1 MSESRPGKLF
11 VVGTPIGNMDDITIR
26 ALRVLSSV
34 EVIAAEDTRAAQH
47 LLTHHQVRAGQPPAK
62 IVSFFAGNESQR
74 TDEVIAMLLAGKT
87 VALISE
93 AGMPGVSDP
102 GQRLVSAAHQHHIRV
117 EVIPGPSA
125 ALHALVAS
133 GLPSD
138 RFLFVGFPPR
148 SEGERLRLF
157 GSLRHEPGTLIFYES
172 PERVARTVADL
183 AQALGDHRNAVVA
196 RELTKL
202 FEEHRRGTLAKL
214 AKNLVEQPPRGEIT
228 LLVSGSGSTE
238 VPLSADSL
246 DVEQEIR
253 RRVAKGESA
262 KDIATALTVL
272 TGQPRRK
279 LYQLALHIKDSS
291 DAATSQDAG
300 VPGG

>member
-1 MSESRPGKLF
+1 MTESRPGKLF

-34 EVIAAEDTRAAQH
+34 EVIAAEDTRSAQH

-74 TDEVIAMLLAGKT
+74 TDEVIAMLLAGET

-102 GQRLVSAAHQHHIRV
+102 GQRLVAAAHQHHIRV

-183 AQALGDHRNAVVA
+183 AQALGDDRNAVVA

-202 FEEHRRGTLAKL
+202 FEEHRRGTLAEL
-214 AKNLVEQPPRGEIT
+214 AKNLVEKPPRGEIT

-253 RRVAKGESA
+253 RRIAKGESA